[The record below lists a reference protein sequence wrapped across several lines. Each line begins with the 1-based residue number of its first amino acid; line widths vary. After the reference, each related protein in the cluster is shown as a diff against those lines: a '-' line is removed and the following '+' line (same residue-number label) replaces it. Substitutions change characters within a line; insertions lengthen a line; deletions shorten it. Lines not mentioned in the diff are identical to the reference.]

1 MIQPENF
8 NVGDTA
14 VYPAHGVADIVR
26 VETKE
31 IAGRPLRFYHLQV
44 RGSGLKIIV
53 PTDKALENGMRPLAG
68 PDEIDRMFE
77 LLRDHDVPTDRQ
89 TWNRRYRNFME
100 KIRTGSLHEVAEVYR
115 DLSLLRSQKTLS
127 HGEREMLRTARDLLV
142 GELAVARSAPESE
155 VARELDSMFNPEAEQ
170 SASSGEIRYKN

>member
-1 MIQPENF
+1 MIDIENF
-8 NVGDTA
+8 EIGSTA
-14 VYPAHGVADIVR
+14 VYPAHGVADV
-26 VETKE
+26 VGLETKH
-31 IAGRPLRFYHLQV
+31 IGGQALRFYHLQV

-53 PTDKALENGMRPLAG
+53 PTDKAGENGMRPLAG
-68 PDEIDRMFE
+68 PDEIDKMFE
-77 LLRDHDVPTDRQ
+77 ILKDHDVPTDRQ

-142 GELAVARSAPESE
+142 GELAVARETTESE
-155 VARELDSMFNPEAEQ
+155 VAEQLDSLF
-170 SASSGEIRYKN
+170 KN

>member
-1 MIQPENF
+1 MISTDNF
-8 NVGDTA
+8 EVGSTA
-14 VYPAHGVADIVR
+14 VYPAHGVADVIGL
-26 VETKE
+26 ETKQVGGQDL
-31 IAGRPLRFYHLQV
+31 AFYHLQV

-53 PTDKALENGMRPLAG
+53 PINKAGENGMRPLAN

-77 LLRDHDVPTDRQ
+77 ILRNHDVPADRQ

-142 GELAVARSAPESE
+142 GELSVARDSTVTE
-155 VARELDSMFNPEAEQ
+155 VAEELDSLFKAN
-170 SASSGEIRYKN
+170 